1 MSQQIEKERIEDTE
15 TPCLWQ
21 LVKVNKKCIKKYLN
35 IKRQKSQDSAAPLP
49 GIFSEP
55 VTESNFDPQSDVS
68 ANTPQIWTT
77 TNTVYLSFPDKK
89 TKKKRRTGLGMRIRA
104 MG

>member
-1 MSQQIEKERIEDTE
+1 LI
-15 TPCLWQ
+15 
-21 LVKVNKKCIKKYLN
+21 VNKKYIQKYLKV
-35 IKRQKSQDSAAPLP
+35 KRRKSQDSAAPLP

-89 TKKKRRTGLGMRIRA
+89 TKKNDALDWACAFVLWDSTNGETVDRSLSPAKKLELY
-104 MG
+104 